1 MALYESHIV
10 VLFVSLINRK
20 DEMKMSNFSRFM
32 KQNKIA
38 KKNENFAPTKSL
50 TDENGNALEWEFT
63 HITSKQNEDLRE
75 SNTYDVPIK
84 GKPNMF
90 RGKLNTSKY
99 LADMIVASTVS
110 PDLYNKELQDSYGV
124 KTPNDLLFALVDDPG
139 EYSDLCRWIQ
149 QFQGFTETINEK
161 VDEAKN

>member
-1 MALYESHIV
+1 
-10 VLFVSLINRK
+10 
-20 DEMKMSNFSRFM
+20 MSNFSRFM

-149 QFQGFTETINEK
+149 QFQGFTETIDEK

>member
-1 MALYESHIV
+1 
-10 VLFVSLINRK
+10 
-20 DEMKMSNFSRFM
+20 MKMSNFSRFM

-50 TDENGNALEWEFT
+50 TDENGNALDWEFT

-149 QFQGFTETINEK
+149 QFQGFTETLDDK
-161 VDEAKN
+161 VEEAKN

>member
-1 MALYESHIV
+1 
-10 VLFVSLINRK
+10 
-20 DEMKMSNFSRFM
+20 MSNFSRFM

-63 HITSKQNEDLRE
+63 HITSKQNENLRE

-90 RGKLNTSKY
+90 RGKLNTSNY

-149 QFQGFTETINEK
+149 QFQGFTETLDDK
-161 VDEAKN
+161 VEEAKN

>member
-1 MALYESHIV
+1 
-10 VLFVSLINRK
+10 
-20 DEMKMSNFSRFM
+20 MSNFSRFM

-149 QFQGFTETINEK
+149 QFQGFTETLDDK
-161 VDEAKN
+161 VEEAKN

>member
-1 MALYESHIV
+1 
-10 VLFVSLINRK
+10 
-20 DEMKMSNFSRFM
+20 M

-149 QFQGFTETINEK
+149 QFQGFTETLDDK
-161 VDEAKN
+161 VEEAKN

>member
-1 MALYESHIV
+1 
-10 VLFVSLINRK
+10 
-20 DEMKMSNFSRFM
+20 MSNFSRFM

-90 RGKLNTSKY
+90 RGKLNTSNY

-149 QFQGFTETINEK
+149 QFQGFTETLDDK
-161 VDEAKN
+161 VEEAKN

>member
-1 MALYESHIV
+1 
-10 VLFVSLINRK
+10 
-20 DEMKMSNFSRFM
+20 MKMSNFSRFM

-149 QFQGFTETINEK
+149 QFQGFTETLDDK
-161 VDEAKN
+161 VEEAKN

>member
-1 MALYESHIV
+1 
-10 VLFVSLINRK
+10 
-20 DEMKMSNFSRFM
+20 MSNFSRFM

-38 KKNENFAPTKSL
+38 KKNENFAPTNSL

-90 RGKLNTSKY
+90 RGKLNTSNY

-149 QFQGFTETINEK
+149 QFQGFTETLDDK
-161 VDEAKN
+161 VEEAKN

>member
-1 MALYESHIV
+1 
-10 VLFVSLINRK
+10 
-20 DEMKMSNFSRFM
+20 MSNFSRFM

-63 HITSKQNEDLRE
+63 HITSKQNENLRE

-149 QFQGFTETINEK
+149 QFQGFTETLDDK
-161 VDEAKN
+161 VEEAKN

>member
-1 MALYESHIV
+1 
-10 VLFVSLINRK
+10 
-20 DEMKMSNFSRFM
+20 MKMSNFSRFM

-90 RGKLNTSKY
+90 RGKLNTSNY

-149 QFQGFTETINEK
+149 QFQGFTETLDDK
-161 VDEAKN
+161 VEEAKN

>member
-1 MALYESHIV
+1 
-10 VLFVSLINRK
+10 
-20 DEMKMSNFSRFM
+20 MSNFSRFM
-32 KQNKIA
+32 KQNKVV

-75 SNTYDVPIK
+75 SNTYDVQIK

-99 LADMIVASTVS
+99 LADMIVASTVV

-139 EYSDLCRWIQ
+139 EYSDLCGWIQ
-149 QFQGFTETINEK
+149 QFQGFTETIDEK
-161 VDEAKN
+161 VDEVKN

>member
-1 MALYESHIV
+1 
-10 VLFVSLINRK
+10 
-20 DEMKMSNFSRFM
+20 MSNFSRFM

-99 LADMIVASTVS
+99 LADMIVASTVV

-124 KTPNDLLFALVDDPG
+124 MTPEELVYALVDDAG
-139 EYSDLCRWIQ
+139 EYKDFCTWMQ
-149 QFQGFTETINEK
+149 KYQGFTKTLDEK
-161 VDEAKN
+161 VNDAKN

>member
-1 MALYESHIV
+1 
-10 VLFVSLINRK
+10 
-20 DEMKMSNFSRFM
+20 MKMSNFSRFM

-90 RGKLNTSKY
+90 RGKLNTSNY

-149 QFQGFTETINEK
+149 QFQGFTETIDEK

>member
-1 MALYESHIV
+1 
-10 VLFVSLINRK
+10 
-20 DEMKMSNFSRFM
+20 MSNFSRFM

-149 QFQGFTETINEK
+149 QFQGFTETIDEK
-161 VDEAKN
+161 VEEAKN

>member
-1 MALYESHIV
+1 
-10 VLFVSLINRK
+10 
-20 DEMKMSNFSRFM
+20 MSNFSRFM

-38 KKNENFAPTKSL
+38 KKNENFAPTNSL

-149 QFQGFTETINEK
+149 QFQGFTETLDDK
-161 VDEAKN
+161 VEEAKN

>member
-1 MALYESHIV
+1 
-10 VLFVSLINRK
+10 
-20 DEMKMSNFSRFM
+20 MKMSNFSRFM

-63 HITSKQNEDLRE
+63 HITSKQNENLRE

-149 QFQGFTETINEK
+149 QFQGFTETLDDK
-161 VDEAKN
+161 VEEAKN